1 MDRVVTAMPKSLT
14 KCDTDLHAPVF
25 VTLFLQNCRPHSM
38 DEKQIPPKWL
48 PGISWAPVT
57 EASRLCNKVKF
68 KMHKILTFLKYCLKF
83 YMLILLDAHTCI
95 SNIHRRQRQGDQEVS
110 LNYIVSSRTAWVI

>member
-14 KCDTDLHAPVF
+14 KCGTDLHAPVF
-25 VTLFLQNCRPHSM
+25 VRLFLQNYRPLE
-38 DEKQIPPKWL
+38 DKKQIPPKWL

-68 KMHKILTFLKYCLKF
+68 KAHKTLTFLKYCLKF
-83 YMLILLDAHTCI
+83 YMLILLDAHTFI
-95 SNIHRRQRQGDQEVS
+95 SNILRRQRQGDQEVS